1 MGEDSIQ
8 VKGNKEG
15 LNVVINMNMFKDF
28 TDMLEALVSRL
39 SSGKKFYKGSTVK
52 ITIQLKLLNEKEA
65 SKLKDI
71 LFDEFLIKDCIFED
85 KVEKVSKAFTGVYE
99 GKTKFI
105 KNTIRG
111 GQKID
116 YPGNVVIIGDV
127 NPGAEVC
134 ASGNIVVLGSLKG
147 LAYAGFDG
155 NEEAFIAAFELQ
167 PEILKISAVVARA
180 PEDAAKPE
188 YPEVARIKDGIIIVE
203 PYLPNKYI

>member
-1 MGEDSIQ
+1 MGEDSIV

-15 LNVVINMNMFKDF
+15 LNVVINMNKFKDF

-85 KVEKVSKAFTGVYE
+85 NIEKVSKAFQGVYE

-105 KNTIRG
+105 KSTIRG

-134 ASGNIVVLGSLKG
+134 ASGNIVVFGSLKG
-147 LAYAGFDG
+147 FAYAGFDG

-167 PEILKISAVVARA
+167 PEILKISEVIARA
-180 PEDAAKPE
+180 PEDALKPE

>member
-1 MGEDSIQ
+1 MGEDSIL

-28 TDMLEALVSRL
+28 TDMLEALISRL

-85 KVEKVSKAFTGVYE
+85 KIERTSKVFQGVYE

-105 KNTIRG
+105 KSTIRG

-147 LAYAGFDG
+147 FAYAGFDG
-155 NEEAFIAAFELQ
+155 NEEAFIAAFALQ
-167 PEILKISAVVARA
+167 PEILKISQVVARA
-180 PEDAAKPE
+180 PEDAAKPQ
-188 YPEVARIKDGIIIVE
+188 YPEVARIKEGAIIVE

>member
-1 MGEDSIQ
+1 MGEDSIL

-28 TDMLEALVSRL
+28 TDMLEALISRL

-65 SKLKDI
+65 SKLKDT

-85 KVEKVSKAFTGVYE
+85 KIERTSKVFQGVYE

-105 KNTIRG
+105 KSTIRG

-147 LAYAGFDG
+147 FAYAGFDG
-155 NEEAFIAAFELQ
+155 NEEAFIAAFALQ
-167 PEILKISAVVARA
+167 PEILKISQVVARA
-180 PEDAAKPE
+180 PEDAAKPQ
-188 YPEVARIKDGIIIVE
+188 YPEVARIKEGTIIVE

>member
-1 MGEDSIQ
+1 MGEDSIL

-65 SKLKDI
+65 SQLKDI

-85 KVEKVSKAFTGVYE
+85 NVEKNSKPFTGVYE

-134 ASGNIVVLGSLKG
+134 ASGNIVVLGALKG
-147 LAYAGFDG
+147 FAYAGFDG
-155 NEEAFIAAFELQ
+155 NEEAFIAAFTLQ
-167 PEILKISAVVARA
+167 PEILKISEVVARA
-180 PEDAAKPE
+180 PEDAVKPE
-188 YPEVARIKDGIIIVE
+188 YPEVARIKEGAIIVE

>member
-1 MGEDSIQ
+1 MGEDSIV

-28 TDMLEALVSRL
+28 TDMLQALVSRL

-85 KVEKVSKAFTGVYE
+85 KIEKVVKVFQGVYE

-105 KNTIRG
+105 KSTIRG
-111 GQKID
+111 GQKVD
-116 YPGNVVIIGDV
+116 YPGNIVIIGDV

-147 LAYAGFDG
+147 FAYAGFDG
-155 NEEAFIAAFELQ
+155 NEEAFIAAFALQ
-167 PEILKISAVVARA
+167 PEILKISKVVARA
-180 PEDAAKPE
+180 PEDAIKPG
-188 YPEVARIKDGIIIVE
+188 YPEVARIKEGIIIVE

>member
-1 MGEDSIQ
+1 MGEDSII

-85 KVEKVSKAFTGVYE
+85 KIEKVSKVFQGIYE

-105 KNTIRG
+105 KSTIRG

-134 ASGNIVVLGSLKG
+134 ASGNIIVLGSLRG
-147 LAYAGFDG
+147 FAYAGFDG
-155 NEEAFIAAFELQ
+155 NEEAFIAAFALQ
-167 PEILKISAVVARA
+167 PEILKISEVVARA
-180 PEDAAKPE
+180 PEDATKPQ
-188 YPEVARIKDGIIIVE
+188 YPEVARIKEGTIIVE

>member
-1 MGEDSIQ
+1 MGEDSIL

-52 ITIQLKLLNEKEA
+52 ITTQLKLLNEKEA

-71 LFDEFLIKDCIFED
+71 LFDEFMIKDCIFED
-85 KVEKVSKAFTGVYE
+85 KVEKISKMFTGVYE

-105 KNTIRG
+105 KSTIRG

-147 LAYAGFDG
+147 FAYAGFDG
-155 NEEAFIAAFELQ
+155 NEEAFIAAFALQ
-167 PEILKISAVVARA
+167 PEILKISEVVTRA
-180 PEDAAKPE
+180 PENAVRPQ
-188 YPEVARIKDGIIIVE
+188 YPEVARIKEGTIIVE

>member
-1 MGEDSIQ
+1 MGEDSIL

-85 KVEKVSKAFTGVYE
+85 KIEKNSKVFAGVYE

-116 YPGNVVIIGDV
+116 YPGNIVIIGDV

-147 LAYAGFDG
+147 FAYAGFDG
-155 NEEAFIAAFELQ
+155 NEEAFIAAFALQ
-167 PEILKISAVVARA
+167 PEILKISEVVARA
-180 PEDAAKPE
+180 PEDAIKPQ
-188 YPEVARIKDGIIIVE
+188 YPEVARIKDGNIVVE